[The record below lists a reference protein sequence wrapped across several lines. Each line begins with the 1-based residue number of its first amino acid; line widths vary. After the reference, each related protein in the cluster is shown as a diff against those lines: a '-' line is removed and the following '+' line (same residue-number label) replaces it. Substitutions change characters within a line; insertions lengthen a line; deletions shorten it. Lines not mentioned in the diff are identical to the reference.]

1 MARSYLKNSEIF
13 FNQVGLLITERCR
26 EIFLQQKSCSLTVI
40 IRQRQHA
47 AAAAASS
54 TGSSGSSGRGWRAAR
69 AAAAGSAA
77 AVQAAA
83 HVVCGSGGGSGGCGG
98 TSGAGCR
105 CRMPRRVLGH
115 AAAAVIAPTAPAC
128 GGGVCGCVSMACVCG
143 GVCGG
148 VEITVSGH
156 TPGTHQAHTRHMP
169 TSLLAGT
176 HHAHAMHMPC
186 TCHAHTD
193 HAHRMLMVH
202 GFF

>member
-1 MARSYLKNSEIF
+1 MGIRGGGCK
-13 FNQVGLLITERCR
+13 
-26 EIFLQQKSCSLTVI
+26 IFLQQKSCSLTVI

-69 AAAAGSAA
+69 AAAAGSTA

-83 HVVCGSGGGSGGCGG
+83 HVACGSCGGSGGCGG

-128 GGGVCGCVSMACVCG
+128 GGGVCGCVGMACVWG
-143 GVCGG
+143 GWGAL
-148 VEITVSGH
+148 EKTVSGHAMH

-169 TSLLAGT
+169 GRHTSC
-176 HHAHAMHMPC
+176 MW
-186 TCHAHTD
+186 HAHTM
-193 HAHRMLMVH
+193 HTLAMHTPC
-202 GFF
+202 

>member
-1 MARSYLKNSEIF
+1 MCLGIR
-13 FNQVGLLITERCR
+13 GGGR
-26 EIFLQQKSCSLTVI
+26 EIFLQQQSCSLTVI

-69 AAAAGSAA
+69 AAAAGSTA

-83 HVVCGSGGGSGGCGG
+83 HVACGSCGGSGGCGG

-128 GGGVCGCVSMACVCG
+128 YRHVAVVCVVVSAWHVCG
-143 GVCGG
+143 GGWGG
-148 VEITVSGH
+148 GGRNNSVWAHTRH
-156 TPGTHQAHTRHMP
+156 TPGTHKAHDRQAHI
-169 TSLLAGT
+169 
-176 HHAHAMHMPC
+176 MHMPC
-186 TCHAHTD
+186 TCHAHAMHTQIM
-193 HAHRMLMVH
+193 HTEC
-202 GFF
+202 

>member
-1 MARSYLKNSEIF
+1 MARSYVKNSEIF
-13 FNQVGLLITERCR
+13 LQPGWTVNYRCC

-69 AAAAGSAA
+69 AAAAGSTA

-83 HVVCGSGGGSGGCGG
+83 HVVCGSCGGSGGCGG
-98 TSGAGCR
+98 TRGAGCR

-128 GGGVCGCVSMACVCG
+128 GGGVCGCVGMACVG
-143 GVCGG
+143 GGLGGG

-156 TPGTHQAHTRHMP
+156 TPGTHQAHTRHMTGRH
-169 TSLLAGT
+169 TSCT
-176 HHAHAMHMPC
+176 CHAHAMHMPC

>member
-1 MARSYLKNSEIF
+1 MPVLLSTLGLVDNR
-13 FNQVGLLITERCR
+13 LLILKIRAFETRGGGLQNDFCINYRCR
-26 EIFLQQKSCSLTVI
+26 EIFLQQTPWVNRPGLTAV

-83 HVVCGSGGGSGGCGG
+83 HVVCGSCGGSGGCGG
-98 TSGAGCR
+98 TRGAGCR

-128 GGGVCGCVSMACVCG
+128 GGGLCGRNNSV
-143 GVCGG
+143 
-148 VEITVSGH
+148 
-156 TPGTHQAHTRHMP
+156 
-169 TSLLAGT
+169 
-176 HHAHAMHMPC
+176 
-186 TCHAHTD
+186 
-193 HAHRMLMVH
+193 
-202 GFF
+202 

>member
-1 MARSYLKNSEIF
+1 MARSYIKNSEIF
-13 FNQVGLLITERCR
+13 LQPGWTDVKEGRGGRAVSKDVGWCWGELCLGIRGGGR
-26 EIFLQQKSCSLTVI
+26 KIFLQQKSCSLTVI

-83 HVVCGSGGGSGGCGG
+83 HVVCGSCGGSGGCGG
-98 TSGAGCR
+98 ARGAGCR

-128 GGGVCGCVSMACVCG
+128 GGGVCGCVGMACVWG
-143 GVCGG
+143 RVWGV
-148 VEITVSGH
+148 
-156 TPGTHQAHTRHMP
+156 
-169 TSLLAGT
+169 
-176 HHAHAMHMPC
+176 
-186 TCHAHTD
+186 
-193 HAHRMLMVH
+193 
-202 GFF
+202 